1 MGPSET
7 PVWRS
12 GAPVRAL
19 TVAVIGALREM
30 GVGPLQAG
38 VQLLELAPYRP
49 VRTPRGRQVGLRGW
63 LGALMEI
70 LMLVLVG
77 P

>member
-38 VQLLELAPYRP
+38 VQLLELAP
-49 VRTPRGRQVGLRGW
+49 
-63 LGALMEI
+63 
-70 LMLVLVG
+70 
-77 P
+77 